1 MKLNRNEKYV
11 KWGLT
16 AFLVIVAAGLFWLV
30 FSNLRGFYDLI
41 VEFLNIIAALLYGC
55 LFAYLMNPV
64 MKVTQRI
71 MDKLLAKRNLSDRMA
86 ARISKI
92 TGICAAVLVF
102 CLAVY
107 ALIALIVPN
116 LIASI
121 EELLQPEK
129 LESYYATISK
139 WFRGI
144 FTNSDIQSFL
154 EKTVG
159 DPLEM
164 VIGWLKK
171 LDYSVIVTSLT
182 SSVYSVVMVIFNI
195 LLGIVAAVYI
205 LIFKEELCAQAKKVT
220 VAVFS
225 RQHAD
230 RLLELARRT
239 NSIFGGY
246 VMGKII
252 DAVLVGVITYFG
264 VLFMG
269 MPYAALIPM
278 PTIAAILLYVAYGM
292 SGWRNFAHLCRT
304 ASKGAVATLVLTF
317 VLTIVFDLVVAIGV
331 GMLITVVLFMKMVS
345 EETEVKGWKYYCDEN
360 SEVTHL
366 RELPK
371 SVRVYEINGPMFFG
385 MTERIADISVK
396 DFTRYLIIRMRGV
409 PSLDATGMNAL
420 ENLYDY
426 CSANGVSL
434 IFSHVNEQP
443 MKTMR
448 RAGFVDLVGEEH
460 FRSCI
465 DDAIAHARE
474 LLEAEEGAENLMK
487 TRG

>member
-71 MDKLLAKRNLSDRMA
+71 MDRLLAKRNLSDRMA

-92 TGICAAVLVF
+92 TGICVAVLVF

-269 MPYAALIPM
+269 MPYAALIG
-278 PTIAAILLYVAYGM
+278 TIVGVTNIIPFFGPFL
-292 SGWRNFAHLCRT
+292 
-304 ASKGAVATLVLTF
+304 GAV
-317 VLTIVFDLVVAIGV
+317 
-331 GMLITVVLFMKMVS
+331 
-345 EETEVKGWKYYCDEN
+345 
-360 SEVTHL
+360 
-366 RELPK
+366 
-371 SVRVYEINGPMFFG
+371 
-385 MTERIADISVK
+385 
-396 DFTRYLIIRMRGV
+396 
-409 PSLDATGMNAL
+409 PSALLLMIDKPVNAL
-420 ENLYDY
+420 
-426 CSANGVSL
+426 
-434 IFSHVNEQP
+434 
-443 MKTMR
+443 
-448 RAGFVDLVGEEH
+448 
-460 FRSCI
+460 
-465 DDAIAHARE
+465 
-474 LLEAEEGAENLMK
+474 
-487 TRG
+487 

>member
-269 MPYAALIPM
+269 MPYAALIG
-278 PTIAAILLYVAYGM
+278 TIVGVTNIIPFFGPFLGAVPSACISAFSFSFCSRSTATSSKTAFWVKSSAFRT
-292 SGWRNFAHLCRT
+292 SGCSLPFWSSAVSSALPGCFLACRSLPCSTPSSVT
-304 ASKGAVATLVLTF
+304 ASTSALPVS
-317 VLTIVFDLVVAIGV
+317 AIP
-331 GMLITVVLFMKMVS
+331 
-345 EETEVKGWKYYCDEN
+345 C
-360 SEVTHL
+360 
-366 RELPK
+366 
-371 SVRVYEINGPMFFG
+371 
-385 MTERIADISVK
+385 
-396 DFTRYLIIRMRGV
+396 
-409 PSLDATGMNAL
+409 
-420 ENLYDY
+420 
-426 CSANGVSL
+426 
-434 IFSHVNEQP
+434 
-443 MKTMR
+443 R
-448 RAGFVDLVGEEH
+448 RACTI
-460 FRSCI
+460 RSAPWTTC
-465 DDAIAHARE
+465 R
-474 LLEAEEGAENLMK
+474 L
-487 TRG
+487 

>member
-159 DPLEM
+159 PAGD
-164 VIGWLKK
+164 G
-171 LDYSVIVTSLT
+171 
-182 SSVYSVVMVIFNI
+182 
-195 LLGIVAAVYI
+195 
-205 LIFKEELCAQAKKVT
+205 
-220 VAVFS
+220 
-225 RQHAD
+225 H
-230 RLLELARRT
+230 RL
-239 NSIFGGY
+239 
-246 VMGKII
+246 
-252 DAVLVGVITYFG
+252 
-264 VLFMG
+264 
-269 MPYAALIPM
+269 
-278 PTIAAILLYVAYGM
+278 
-292 SGWRNFAHLCRT
+292 
-304 ASKGAVATLVLTF
+304 
-317 VLTIVFDLVVAIGV
+317 
-331 GMLITVVLFMKMVS
+331 
-345 EETEVKGWKYYCDEN
+345 
-360 SEVTHL
+360 
-366 RELPK
+366 
-371 SVRVYEINGPMFFG
+371 
-385 MTERIADISVK
+385 
-396 DFTRYLIIRMRGV
+396 
-409 PSLDATGMNAL
+409 
-420 ENLYDY
+420 
-426 CSANGVSL
+426 
-434 IFSHVNEQP
+434 
-443 MKTMR
+443 
-448 RAGFVDLVGEEH
+448 
-460 FRSCI
+460 
-465 DDAIAHARE
+465 
-474 LLEAEEGAENLMK
+474 AEEARLQRDRHEPDELGLQRCDGHLQYPARHR
-487 TRG
+487 RGRIYPDL

>member
-41 VEFLNIIAALLYGC
+41 VEFLNIIAALLNGC

-269 MPYAALIPM
+269 MPYAALIG
-278 PTIAAILLYVAYGM
+278 TIVGVTNIIPFFGPFLGAVPSALLLMIDKPVNALYFCIFILILQQVDGNIIENRILGEKLGISDFWVLVAILVFG
-292 SGWRNFAHLCRT
+292 GIFGFA
-304 ASKGAVATLVLTF
+304 
-317 VLTIVFDLVVAIGV
+317 
-331 GMLITVVLFMKMVS
+331 GMLL
-345 EETEVKGWKYYCDEN
+345 
-360 SEVTHL
+360 
-366 RELPK
+366 
-371 SVRVYEINGPMFFG
+371 
-385 MTERIADISVK
+385 
-396 DFTRYLIIRMRGV
+396 GV
-409 PSLDATGMNAL
+409 PVFAVLYTVIGDRVNKRLARKRHPLQTSLYYTIRTVDDLPPVT
-420 ENLYDY
+420 EPSYT
-426 CSANGVSL
+426 SA
-434 IFSHVNEQP
+434 
-443 MKTMR
+443 
-448 RAGFVDLVGEEH
+448 AEEPAYETQIDPDDDME
-460 FRSCI
+460 I
-465 DDAIAHARE
+465 DDPDYDDIP
-474 LLEAEEGAENLMK
+474 G
-487 TRG
+487 

>member
-205 LIFKEELCAQAKKVT
+205 LIFKEELCALRRPRRSPWRSS
-220 VAVFS
+220 VAS
-225 RQHAD
+225 
-230 RLLELARRT
+230 
-239 NSIFGGY
+239 
-246 VMGKII
+246 
-252 DAVLVGVITYFG
+252 
-264 VLFMG
+264 
-269 MPYAALIPM
+269 MP
-278 PTIAAILLYVAYGM
+278 IACWSWPAG
-292 SGWRNFAHLCRT
+292 RT
-304 ASKGAVATLVLTF
+304 ASSAA
-317 VLTIVFDLVVAIGV
+317 
-331 GMLITVVLFMKMVS
+331 MLWARSSM
-345 EETEVKGWKYYCDEN
+345 
-360 SEVTHL
+360 
-366 RELPK
+366 P
-371 SVRVYEINGPMFFG
+371 
-385 MTERIADISVK
+385 
-396 DFTRYLIIRMRGV
+396 
-409 PSLDATGMNAL
+409 
-420 ENLYDY
+420 
-426 CSANGVSL
+426 CSSAS
-434 IFSHVNEQP
+434 SP
-443 MKTMR
+443 TSACCSWACPMR
-448 RAGFVDLVGEEH
+448 RSSA
-460 FRSCI
+460 RSS
-465 DDAIAHARE
+465 A
-474 LLEAEEGAENLMK
+474 
-487 TRG
+487 

>member
-205 LIFKEELCAQAKKVT
+205 LIFKEELFAQAKKVT
-220 VAVFS
+220 VRSSVASMPIACWSWPAGRTVS
-225 RQHAD
+225 SAAM
-230 RLLELARRT
+230 LWARSST
-239 NSIFGGY
+239 PCS
-246 VMGKII
+246 
-252 DAVLVGVITYFG
+252 
-264 VLFMG
+264 
-269 MPYAALIPM
+269 
-278 PTIAAILLYVAYGM
+278 
-292 SGWRNFAHLCRT
+292 S
-304 ASKGAVATLVLTF
+304 AS
-317 VLTIVFDLVVAIGV
+317 
-331 GMLITVVLFMKMVS
+331 S
-345 EETEVKGWKYYCDEN
+345 
-360 SEVTHL
+360 
-366 RELPK
+366 P
-371 SVRVYEINGPMFFG
+371 
-385 MTERIADISVK
+385 IS
-396 DFTRYLIIRMRGV
+396 
-409 PSLDATGMNAL
+409 AC
-420 ENLYDY
+420 
-426 CSANGVSL
+426 CSWAC
-434 IFSHVNEQP
+434 P
-443 MKTMR
+443 MR
-448 RAGFVDLVGEEH
+448 RSSA
-460 FRSCI
+460 RSS
-465 DDAIAHARE
+465 A
-474 LLEAEEGAENLMK
+474 
-487 TRG
+487 

>member
-92 TGICAAVLVF
+92 TGICVAVLVF

-269 MPYAALIPM
+269 MPYAALIG
-278 PTIAAILLYVAYGM
+278 TIVGVTNIIPFFGPFLGAVPSTLLLMIDKPVNALYFCIFILILQQVDGNIIENRILGEKLGISDFWVLVAILVFG
-292 SGWRNFAHLCRT
+292 GIFGFA
-304 ASKGAVATLVLTF
+304 
-317 VLTIVFDLVVAIGV
+317 
-331 GMLITVVLFMKMVS
+331 GMLL
-345 EETEVKGWKYYCDEN
+345 
-360 SEVTHL
+360 
-366 RELPK
+366 
-371 SVRVYEINGPMFFG
+371 
-385 MTERIADISVK
+385 
-396 DFTRYLIIRMRGV
+396 GV
-409 PSLDATGMNAL
+409 PVFAVLYTVIGDRVNKRLARKRHPQQTSLYYTIRTVDDLPPVT
-420 ENLYDY
+420 EPSYT
-426 CSANGVSL
+426 SA
-434 IFSHVNEQP
+434 
-443 MKTMR
+443 
-448 RAGFVDLVGEEH
+448 AEEPAYETQIDPDDDME
-460 FRSCI
+460 I
-465 DDAIAHARE
+465 DDPDYDDIP
-474 LLEAEEGAENLMK
+474 G
-487 TRG
+487 